1 VATAARYDAVGG
13 ASPLPYNLIPPLM
26 NTFTLVTGRK
36 VEKDA
41 THCVAVRC
49 NGRWSH
55 RWFKSHRG
63 AQNELR
69 SVRGMSSSTRAY
81 YGFEDCRLILPD
93 PA

>member
-1 VATAARYDAVGG
+1 MGTGNR
-13 ASPLPYNLIPPLM
+13 PYPHNPM
-26 NTFTLVTGRK
+26 NTFTLATGRK
-36 VEKDA
+36 IEKDA

-63 AQNELR
+63 AQNEFR

-81 YGFEDCRLILPD
+81 YGFEDCRMILPD